1 MKRSQTIKSQK
12 EFNYLIKNA
21 KFKKNNYFVIYY
33 NINNENRTMYGIAIS
48 RQVGKA
54 NERNKLKRQVRNIID
69 KNQKLFKNNYNY
81 IIMIRKSCKEVKYNI
96 LEQALTNL
104 LEK

>member
-33 NINNENRTMYGIAIS
+33 NINNEN
-48 RQVGKA
+48 
-54 NERNKLKRQVRNIID
+54 
-69 KNQKLFKNNYNY
+69 KN
-81 IIMIRKSCKEVKYNI
+81 M
-96 LEQALTNL
+96 
-104 LEK
+104 